1 MGNPKKSVQDTR
13 MVVISAFTE
22 AEVALAYCIFKTD
35 RVNPWAFSTFEKSAL
50 NRLSLVAKKKEITVG
65 YILLS
70 SILDE
75 FTIEDITVQANERNK
90 GIGRQ
95 LIQSSFILATQMQQV
110 VIYLEVRFSNTP
122 AIELYRS
129 MGFELIGQRNNYY
142 ETERGQEHVTYIN
155 NKITVL
161 ASREN
166 AYIMKKVL

>member
-1 MGNPKKSVQDTR
+1 MGNVTRSVQDTR

-35 RVNPWAFSTFEKSAL
+35 RVNPWAYSTFEKSAL
-50 NRLSLVAKKKEITVG
+50 NSISLVAKKNEITVG
-65 YILLS
+65 FVLLS
-70 SILDE
+70 SVLDE
-75 FTIEDITVQANERNK
+75 LTIEDITVQVNERNK

-95 LIQSSFILATQMQQV
+95 LIQSSFILATQMQQI

-129 MGFELIGQRNNYY
+129 MGFELIGQRKNYY
-142 ETERGQEHVTYIN
+142 ETERGQEHVTHIN
-155 NKITVL
+155 SKITVI
-161 ASREN
+161 APREH